1 MDGESEI
8 MRLGFIEIEK
18 MRLGLLNW
26 FSWHRSDFQTE
37 VGMKR
42 LVLKSK
48 QSHGLNLVRQETV
61 NPH

>member
-8 MRLGFIEIEK
+8 MRLGFIEIET

-26 FSWHRSDFQTE
+26 FSWHRSNFQTV
-37 VGMKR
+37 VGMKC

-48 QSHGLNLVRQETV
+48 QSHGLNLIRQETI